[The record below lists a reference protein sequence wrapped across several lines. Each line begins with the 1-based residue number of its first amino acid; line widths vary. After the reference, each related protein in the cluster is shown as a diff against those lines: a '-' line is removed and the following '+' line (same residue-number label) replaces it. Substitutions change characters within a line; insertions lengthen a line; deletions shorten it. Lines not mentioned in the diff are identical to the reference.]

1 MSCKDGIMG
10 LIVGDALG
18 VPFEFKPR
26 KYFEENPVT
35 DLEGYGVHNQP
46 VGTWSDDGSLTLA
59 TLDSLTKDL
68 DYEHMMDNFLY
79 WYSDCEFTATD
90 TVFDIGIGTRQALI
104 KFKNGEIALLC
115 GGTSTHNNG
124 NGSLMRILPV
134 AYYINDLNLNM
145 EEWIPIVHNISSL
158 THRHPRS
165 HIACGIYINITLK
178 ILNNPGYPI
187 KDVIKSG
194 IIEIIDYYNNDPEYK
209 EEFNEHFQRI
219 INNEIYN
226 LDKDEITSTGYV
238 IATLESTIWCLTN
251 TKSYKEAVLK
261 AVNLG
266 HDTDT
271 TAAVVGGLAG
281 IYYGYENIPEEWVE
295 QVQKKD
301 YILDLCKKFDKRD
314 DKK

>member
-10 LIVGDALG
+10 IIVGDALG

-26 KYFEENPVT
+26 KYFEKEPVT

-59 TLDSLTKDL
+59 TLDSLTKGL

-90 TVFDIGIGTRQALI
+90 TVFDIGIGTRKALLN
-104 KFKNGEIALLC
+104 FKNGEHALLC
-115 GGTSTHNNG
+115 GGEGAHDNG

-158 THRHPRS
+158 THRHIRS
-165 HIACGIYINITLK
+165 QISCGIYVNIALK
-178 ILNNPGYPI
+178 MLNNPGYLI

-194 IIEIIDYYNNDPEYK
+194 ILEITEYYNNNEIYTK
-209 EEFNEHFQRI
+209 EFNQYFERI
-219 INNEIYN
+219 INNEVYN
-226 LDKDEITSTGYV
+226 LNNDEILSSGYV
-238 IATLESTIWCLTN
+238 IATLEASLWCLTN
-251 TKSYKEAVLK
+251 TNSYKEAVLK

-271 TAAVVGGLAG
+271 TAAVTGGLAG
-281 IYYGYENIPEEWVE
+281 IYYGYDNIPKDWIN
-295 QVQKKD
+295 QIQKVD
-301 YILDLCKKFDKRD
+301 YILDLCEKFDKR
-314 DKK
+314 